1 MRAVEFDKIKFCF
14 DFCFPKAAE
23 AVRSRQLQNDRL
35 TFQQIKRVY
44 RFRTEHSPIDK
55 EQKRVGEFF

>member
-23 AVRSRQLQNDRL
+23 AVRSRQLQSDQL
-35 TFQQIKRVY
+35 TFQRINRVVDLTT
-44 RFRTEHSPIDK
+44 FREILARIFPD
-55 EQKRVGEFF
+55 R